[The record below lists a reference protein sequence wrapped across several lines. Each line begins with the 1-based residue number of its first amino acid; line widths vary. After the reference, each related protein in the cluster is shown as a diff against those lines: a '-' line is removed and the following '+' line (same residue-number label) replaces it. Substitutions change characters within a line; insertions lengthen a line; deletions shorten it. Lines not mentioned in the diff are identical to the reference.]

1 MMHHSCLIPGC
12 GRRGMGARTK
22 QFCAHHLARLG
33 FEERLAIASSWRR
46 LQLGVPRRYPMPVEV
61 EEERLALRSGNG

>member
-22 QFCAHHLARLG
+22 QFCAHHLARLAR
-33 FEERLAIASSWRR
+33 EERLAIAAHQRR
-46 LQLGVPRRYPMPVEV
+46 LQLGVPRRYPMPVEF
-61 EEERLALRSGNG
+61 EEERLQLGGSR